1 MAAAAGGQRAS
12 EVRRPMAVP
21 LVDQQFKIPQNHP
34 SKGEGQM
41 GQYSS
46 GRPITPAPIL
56 ARHYKTTYYINVS
69 TNAKSLRISA
79 QLENRP
85 W

>member
-34 SKGEGQM
+34 SKREGQM

-46 GRPITPAPIL
+46 GRPITPAPTYIGAALQDYIL
-56 ARHYKTTYYINVS
+56 LHKCFDECKVPPNQCPT
-69 TNAKSLRISA
+69 
-79 QLENRP
+79 
-85 W
+85 